1 MGNINFN
8 QDSLEFENFKITIEK
23 DTSQKDTSQK
33 DTSQKDNSQED
44 QEAAIDFSIKLVSLL
59 ESKAK
64 EHNSSVPNNEVSL
77 NDLRSVYAKGALN
90 PRSDKSCG
98 EWALARVNMFLRQ
111 KAGGK
116 MISAGF
122 EQKVGLPI
130 DISET
135 WIPTEEDYVKAQE
148 EMKANNLNYDFKNI
162 DELYVEPY
170 EKLEI
175 EW

>member
-23 DTSQKDTSQK
+23 DTTR
-33 DTSQKDNSQED
+33 ED
-44 QEAAIDFSIKLVSLL
+44 QKKAIDFSIKLVSLL
-59 ESKAK
+59 KSKA
-64 EHNSSVPNNEVSL
+64 EGHNSSTPDNEVSS
-77 NDLRSVYAKGALN
+77 NDLRSVYVKGALS

-116 MISAGF
+116 MISASL

-135 WIPTEEDYVKAQE
+135 WVPAEEDYAKVQE
-148 EMKANNLNYDFKNI
+148 EIKENNLDYDFKNI
-162 DELYVEPY
+162 NELYIEPY